1 MNILNLPEF
10 EVLDTIQDDHDMT
23 VIVRPVKEPVACP
36 ECGGVEYYKHGK
48 SKRFVRDLNSFGK
61 RVGIEIHTH
70 RYKCRYCDTTFSQHY
85 ESIDDR
91 DKITIRLREQIEK
104 ESLKK
109 PFANIAEEYS
119 VSPTTVKRIFNAYIE
134 RLEKDMTFLTPVIL
148 GIDEA
153 HLNKSMRAVYTDI
166 IGRKVLDIQ
175 PSRKKSDVKDFLSK
189 LSNKENIEVVTI
201 DMWRYYK
208 EAVYEEL
215 PKAQVIV
222 DRFHVIQLVN
232 NALEGERKAFK
243 GSLDKK
249 RRSKLLKDRF
259 LLLRNKEDL
268 NARQIWDMQLMFLDF
283 PQLKLAY
290 ELKEQFR
297 DIYKHDN
304 REDALK
310 AYEDWKKA
318 VPKDMKYYQDVI
330 KTVDNWQYEIFN
342 YFTCRITNAYTES
355 LNNLIKNIEKAGRG
369 YSFEVLRAKVLF
381 GTSATRKPKYTRANT
396 SNKTYTFTT
405 AFSWNDFVGSTKL
418 IEGFGV
424 DIPQLLEVLE
434 SDKF

>member
-10 EVLDTIQDDHDMT
+10 KVIEIIQDEYNMT
-23 VIVRPVKEPVACP
+23 VIAQPSKEPTACF

-70 RYKCRYCDTTFSQHY
+70 RYKCRYCNTTFSQRY
-85 ESIDDR
+85 KSIDDR
-91 DKITIRLREQIEK
+91 DKITVRLREHIEK

-119 VSPTTVKRIFNAYIE
+119 ISPTTVKRVFENYVE
-134 RLEKDMTFLTPVIL
+134 RLEKDIIYTTPVIL

-175 PSRKKSDVKDFLSK
+175 PSRKKSDVKAFLNR
-189 LSNKENIEVVTI
+189 LPNKEDIEIVTI

-215 PKAQVIV
+215 PNANVII
-222 DRFHVIQLVN
+222 DRFHVIQLIT
-232 NALEGERKAFK
+232 NALEGERKSFK

-249 RRSKLLKDRF
+249 QRSKLLKDRF
-259 LLLRNKEDL
+259 LLLKNKEDL
-268 NARQIWDMQLMFLDF
+268 QPKQIWGMQIMFLDF

-297 DIYKHDN
+297 DIYNCDN

-310 AYEDWKKA
+310 AYEEWKQS
-318 VPKDMKYYQDVI
+318 VPKDMRYYQDVI
-330 KTVDNWQYEIFN
+330 KTVDNWKLEIFN
-342 YFTCRITNAYTES
+342 YFACRITNAYTES
-355 LNNLIKNIEKAGRG
+355 VDNLIKNIEKAGRG

-381 GTSATRKPKYTRANT
+381 GTSATKKPKYSRAT
-396 SNKTYTFTT
+396 ATT
-405 AFSWNDFVGSTKL
+405 NMTTLSKFNWNDFLEETKL

-424 DIPQLLEVLE
+424 DIPQLMELLE

>member
-85 ESIDDR
+85 KSIDDR

-175 PSRKKSDVKDFLSK
+175 PSRKK
-189 LSNKENIEVVTI
+189 
-201 DMWRYYK
+201 
-208 EAVYEEL
+208 
-215 PKAQVIV
+215 
-222 DRFHVIQLVN
+222 
-232 NALEGERKAFK
+232 
-243 GSLDKK
+243 
-249 RRSKLLKDRF
+249 
-259 LLLRNKEDL
+259 
-268 NARQIWDMQLMFLDF
+268 LM
-283 PQLKLAY
+283 
-290 ELKEQFR
+290 
-297 DIYKHDN
+297 
-304 REDALK
+304 
-310 AYEDWKKA
+310 
-318 VPKDMKYYQDVI
+318 
-330 KTVDNWQYEIFN
+330 
-342 YFTCRITNAYTES
+342 
-355 LNNLIKNIEKAGRG
+355 
-369 YSFEVLRAKVLF
+369 
-381 GTSATRKPKYTRANT
+381 
-396 SNKTYTFTT
+396 
-405 AFSWNDFVGSTKL
+405 
-418 IEGFGV
+418 
-424 DIPQLLEVLE
+424 
-434 SDKF
+434 